1 MNAIKV
7 SIDLLGTLS
16 TLDKQSPIMHQ
27 LDIFTSLELHQELLG
42 YGVGIFWATANE
54 LVVVVWGSLWSRSRR
69 AFHSSWVRDIRYGQ
83 FEYLNKKK
91 MQRK

>member
-1 MNAIKV
+1 MGNFRYAQKSLPDFPSSGLVVCSQMNVIKV

-42 YGVGIFWATANE
+42 YGVGIFWASANE
-54 LVVVVWGSLWSRSRR
+54 FVVVVWGSLWSRS
-69 AFHSSWVRDIRYGQ
+69 
-83 FEYLNKKK
+83 
-91 MQRK
+91 

>member
-27 LDIFTSLELHQELLG
+27 LDIFTSLELHQELLE
-42 YGVGIFWATANE
+42 YGVGNFWASATE
-54 LVVVVWGSLWSRSRR
+54 LIAVVWGSLWGRS
-69 AFHSSWVRDIRYGQ
+69 
-83 FEYLNKKK
+83 
-91 MQRK
+91 